1 MIEVK
6 VYNNGFT
13 ITGHA
18 GYDVMGKDIVCAAV
32 SALSQT
38 CVISLEKLTDD
49 NVKCTESN
57 GFMNLVC
64 NNPSEAAK
72 LILDVFNTGIEAV
85 CEEYYKFVQLVRFSC
100 DNI

>member
-38 CVISLEKLTDD
+38 CVISLEST
-49 NVKCTESN
+49 
-57 GFMNLVC
+57 
-64 NNPSEAAK
+64 
-72 LILDVFNTGIEAV
+72 I
-85 CEEYYKFVQLVRFSC
+85 
-100 DNI
+100 

>member
-38 CVISLEKLTDD
+38 CVISLEI
-49 NVKCTESN
+49 
-57 GFMNLVC
+57 
-64 NNPSEAAK
+64 
-72 LILDVFNTGIEAV
+72 LIGQSWVWTFL
-85 CEEYYKFVQLVRFSC
+85 CS
-100 DNI
+100 